1 MANYSDQWREATIN
15 SEQFR
20 STLERVT
27 NASTAAAVSPRVQ
40 LGLANKNIM
49 TLSRAYKYPLDAV
62 LIIEVVA
69 QA

>member
-1 MANYSDQWREATIN
+1 MANYADQWREATVN
-15 SEQFR
+15 SDQLR

-40 LGLANKNIM
+40 LGLANKNM

>member
-1 MANYSDQWREATIN
+1 MANYSNQWREATIN
-15 SEQFR
+15 SDQFR

-40 LGLANKNIM
+40 LGVANNIM